1 MKSTSCLLLMKH
13 QTCSYLLTLYL
24 APRCFE
30 RCRVISVVCVTVV
43 SREVIF
49 TLYYK
54 YMYCVRGGVPLLVA
68 CCFPLLVRVVF
79 SSNRN

>member
-49 TLYYK
+49 TFK
-54 YMYCVRGGVPLLVA
+54 YMYCTGGGGGACGVLFSFA
-68 CCFPLLVRVVF
+68 GSCCF
-79 SSNRN
+79 